1 MKIKLEDI
9 PAVMEGPNTIMRR
22 LSDLGDMDVTYS
34 ELPKGT
40 DFGPLLKGLS
50 NDSCHCPHW
59 GYLIEGTFKIIY
71 DDGTEDILEGGD
83 IYYLPGGHTA
93 IVEEDMK
100 CIMFSPD
107 KLHGEVLD
115 HAMKNLAAAGE

>member
-1 MKIKLEDI
+1 MKINLKDI
-9 PAVMEGPNTIMRR
+9 PILMEGPNTIMRR
-22 LSDLGDMDVTYS
+22 QSNLGDMDVTYS

-59 GYLIEGTFKIIY
+59 GYIVQGAFRIIY
-71 DDGTEDILEGGD
+71 DNGVEEVLEAGD
-83 IYYLPGGHTA
+83 VYYLPAGHTA

-107 KLHGEVLD
+107 TEHGEVLD
-115 HAMKNLAAAGE
+115 HAMKNMAKMSE

>member
-1 MKIKLEDI
+1 MKINLKDI
-9 PAVMEGPNTIMRR
+9 PTVMEGPNTIMRR
-22 LSDLGDMDVTYS
+22 QSNLGDMDVTYS

-59 GYLIEGTFKIIY
+59 GYIIQGAFRIIY
-71 DDGTEDILEGGD
+71 DNGSEDLLEEGD
-83 IYYLPGGHTA
+83 VYHLPAGHTA
-93 IVEEDMK
+93 IVEKDMK

-107 KLHGEVLD
+107 KEHGEVLD
-115 HAMKNLAAAGE
+115 HAMKNMAQASQ